1 MKNQKCHNGI
11 NSTISSIHL
20 CITYRQLLMAICDAI
35 KTGNNTT
42 IVFPVD
48 YQFID
53 MQIRYRLI
61 RAYPNICFHF
71 VREHAHIAT
80 FATLPAWVPDIVR
93 RNITVRGRIRTPWQ
107 WIPAFLIGQR
117 FDIGYIY
124 HTGPFLAKVLRG
136 LCATLVLREDGL
148 SNYVPQPLSIK
159 KAIIRACFGLPWRA
173 QVWGDEPWVASVE
186 AESPET
192 LPEVIRSK
200 AVSLKLIDLL
210 SCIDDEQRQRLAT
223 IFGLNKYIGFNEPKG
238 CLILTQPVDLVGL
251 CSEVDKLA
259 LYSRLVELFQEQG
272 YGVYLKHH
280 PKEAPYSLGRD
291 VEQLPTAFPVE
302 LWSSITGHRF
312 VYCVALC
319 STALATNEMRVAE
332 QHLQV
337 VPLEYFNAKHAAL
350 WLGLVNSIVVS

>member
-1 MKNQKCHNGI
+1 M
-11 NSTISSIHL
+11 NSGRYDDKKKSIIAAIHL
-20 CITYRQLLMAICDAI
+20 CITYRQLLMAICDAT

-42 IVFPVD
+42 IIFPID
-48 YQFID
+48 YQYID

-71 VREHAHIAT
+71 VREHAQIAA
-80 FATLPAWVPDIVR
+80 FATLPAWMPGIVR
-93 RNITVRGRIRTPWQ
+93 RNITVQDRPRMPWQ
-107 WIPAFLIGQR
+107 WIPAFLVGQR
-117 FDIGYIY
+117 FDVGYIY

-148 SNYVPQPLSIK
+148 SNYVPQLLSVR
-159 KAIIRACFGLPWRA
+159 KALIRACFGLPWRA
-173 QVWGDEPWVASVE
+173 QVWGDEPWVTSVE
-186 AESPET
+186 AENPEA

-200 AVSLKLIDLL
+200 AVSLKLADLL
-210 SCIDDEQRQRLAT
+210 SCIDDEQRLRLST
-223 IFGLNKYIGFNEPKG
+223 IFGLNSYVGLKEPNG

-251 CSEVDKLA
+251 CSEADKLS
-259 LYSRLVELFQEQG
+259 LYISLVDQFQARG
-272 YGVYLKHH
+272 YRVYIKHH
-280 PKEAPYSLGRD
+280 PKEVPYSLGRD

-337 VPLEYFNAKHAAL
+337 VPLEHFNAKHASQ
-350 WLGLVNSIVVS
+350 WLGLVNSIVVP